1 MERENRV
8 KRGLCLVCGETGHRK
23 VNCPKSRFKFKSD
36 SSKNIHAIQTES
48 MKQQNPRE
56 PIRLS
61 SKKQLSSARQF
72 SNFDTLDMDMMKT
85 VDCKVHECDESDDV
99 ARGVLG
105 RLENMLLLPGTL
117 HFGSAIHAD
126 TFFIDCGADV
136 FMDAELATRLNIP
149 LVKIPVPIKL
159 RLADGDSSSMITH
172 RTLPL
177 QLHIGRHVE
186 TIGFYV
192 TSLCH
197 GIILGG
203 TLGWRDTIHKS
214 IGSPGWWILDPII
227 AWRIVVLGR
236 LEFKVLESLQEPRI
250 FRPRLASRNKSHP
263 ARLLILPWI
272 RLSISV
278 YLKTPVWISI
288 WVSKSQYF
296 EFPKALRNQ
305 FHLPKQSKPKS
316 TLSWK
321 YPRFR
326 KLPFLGDNKEF
337 SSVFSE
343 SQANILPLHRS
354 FDCTINLSS
363 SAEPPYG
370 RIYQLTREED
380 KVMQEWISENL
391 AKGFIRNSSS
401 PYGAPCFFVKQKET
415 RLCMDYRGLNKQTVK
430 DRNPIPLIS
439 EMLRTLSIGKSSR
452 LWISWRLYLL
462 RIKRATEPKTAFIT
476 KYGQFEFLVMPFGL
490 ANAPAQF
497 QRMMNSLFRHM
508 ISKFVLVYLDDI
520 VVYSD
525 NLEDHKEHVRQ
536 VLQIL
541 KDNNLFCKAEKCHFY
556 QTEIKY
562 LGYIISPNG
571 TSMDPSKISAVQDWP
586 APKKVCELQV
596 FLGFTNFY
604 RALVSGYSDITCHLT
619 KLLKKDVPF
628 SWGPEQETSF
638 KKLKDAFARPGFLA
652 HPNDEQPFILET
664 DASDF
669 AISGVLHQHDQTNT
683 LRPVAFY
690 SRQMNNAERNYDIYD
705 KELLAVVDSF
715 KHWRHLLQ
723 GGLHP
728 VTVLCDHKN
737 LEYFMSTKKLTRR
750 QARWSLELS
759 EYTFTITHRP
769 GKLNGRA
776 DSLSRR
782 EDYFLDGDQI
792 REMTEAAV
800 AAFLYDLM
808 MNYGAPFEIISDRG
822 KSFLAEGISEFE
834 RENSI
839 RHLATTPYHPQT
851 NGMVE
856 RMHAMLGHGL
866 TTLVADKRDRW
877 DEYLPQVLWLFD
889 SDSCCTGFSP
899 FYLLFGTHPRLP
911 NDETPPRSSLM
922 PLDEIERMEEN
933 SEFIA
938 RNLEEVGQARS
949 AANVRTRLKLKQCEN
964 ETDLTRTLRIITSK
978 LAIW

>member
-1 MERENRV
+1 MDVDFVRRGPLSSMERENRV
-8 KRGLCLVCGETGHRK
+8 KQGLCLVCGETGHRK
-23 VNCPKSRFKFKSD
+23 GNLSQVQIKLQTLRETSTLFKR
-36 SSKNIHAIQTES
+36 
-48 MKQQNPRE
+48 NPRN
-56 PIRLS
+56 
-61 SKKQLSSARQF
+61 SKTLGNQF
-72 SNFDTLDMDMMKT
+72 GYLQGKT
-85 VDCKVHECDESDDV
+85 
-99 ARGVLG
+99 RGVLG
-105 RLENMLLLPGTL
+105 RLENMVLAPRGETGSFTQMPSITHLYPHQPAKSFVSHTNVPSQSSMSDPCFWISSLSSLNKLLLPGTL

-126 TFFIDCGADV
+126 TFFIDCGADDV
-136 FMDAELATRLNIP
+136 FMDAELADRLNIP

-177 QLHIGRHVE
+177 QLHIGLGKPPSTSDISPKPNIPEQGSSDQTSDYVVDSDIDPSLFKDPSMDLDLGIKKPVLQVTNGTSKSVSFAE
-186 TIGFYV
+186 TIQAEVYPF
-192 TSLCH
+192 LEA
-197 GIILGG
+197 
-203 TLGWRDTIHKS
+203 
-214 IGSPGWWILDPII
+214 SP
-227 AWRIVVLGR
+227 
-236 LEFKVLESLQEPRI
+236 
-250 FRPRLASRNKSHP
+250 
-263 ARLLILPWI
+263 
-272 RLSISV
+272 ISV
-278 YLKTPVWISI
+278 TPIPPDI
-288 WVSKSQYF
+288 
-296 EFPKALRNQ
+296 
-305 FHLPKQSKPKS
+305 
-316 TLSWK
+316 
-321 YPRFR
+321 
-326 KLPFLGDNKEF
+326 NKEF

-343 SQANILPLHRS
+343 SQADILPAHRS

-363 SAEPPYG
+363 SAEPSYG

-401 PYGAPCFFVKQKET
+401 PYGAPCFFVKQKDKL
-415 RLCMDYRGLNKQTVK
+415 RLCMDYRGLNKQTIK

-439 EMLRTLSIGKSSR
+439 EMLRTLSIGKIFTTLDLR
-452 LWISWRLYLL
+452 GAYNLL
-462 RIKRATEPKTAFIT
+462 RIKEGDEPKTAFIT

-586 APKKVCELQV
+586 TPKKVRELQV

-705 KELLAVVDSF
+705 KELLAVVESF

-723 GGLHP
+723 VAMADLDLH
-728 VTVLCDHKN
+728 VLVHSTVLDKVFVQEADWPLIIADFLAGEDN
-737 LEYFMSTKKLTRR
+737 VWIEEISED
-750 QARWSLELS
+750 WLELCKK
-759 EYTFTITHRP
+759 ELKNFR
-769 GKLNGRA
+769 
-776 DSLSRR
+776 
-782 EDYFLDGDQI
+782 F
-792 REMTEAAV
+792 
-800 AAFLYDLM
+800 
-808 MNYGAPFEIISDRG
+808 
-822 KSFLAEGISEFE
+822 
-834 RENSI
+834 
-839 RHLATTPYHPQT
+839 
-851 NGMVE
+851 
-856 RMHAMLGHGL
+856 
-866 TTLVADKRDRW
+866 RDN
-877 DEYLPQVLWLFD
+877 
-889 SDSCCTGFSP
+889 T
-899 FYLLFGTHPRLP
+899 LFG
-911 NDETPPRSSLM
+911 S
-922 PLDEIERMEEN
+922 
-933 SEFIA
+933 
-938 RNLEEVGQARS
+938 
-949 AANVRTRLKLKQCEN
+949 
-964 ETDLTRTLRIITSK
+964 
-978 LAIW
+978 